1 MFFLILSIVTSAM
14 ISVVMRLSQGKTHAQ
29 TSLLAANYLTCTVC
43 GLCYTGI
50 GSFTL
55 RASGMGM
62 TLGMGALNG
71 FIYVASLMLTQYNVR
86 RSGVVLQSVFS
97 KIGALLVPLL
107 LAILAFGERP
117 GVLQILGSIIAVG
130 AILAMNLDSKQN
142 AAGSMGFL
150 LLTFLVDGLVGAM
163 SKIYDETG
171 ESSLSSYFL
180 LFTFGIALI
189 LCTITLLV
197 KKERPGFWE
206 LAFGIMIGV
215 PNYFSSRFLLRALA
229 TVPAVVAYPLRSVGG
244 IVVVALAG
252 LFLFRERLRKAQW
265 FAIGAI
271 MLAVVFLSV

>member
-14 ISVVMRLSQGKTHAQ
+14 ISVVMRLSQGKIHAQ

-107 LAILAFGERP
+107 FAILVFGERP

>member
-1 MFFLILSIVTSAM
+1 MFFLILSIVSSSM
-14 ISVVMRLSQGKTHAQ
+14 ISIVMRLSQGKIHAQ

-43 GLCYTGI
+43 GLCFTGL
-50 GSFTL
+50 GSFAL
-55 RASGMGM
+55 RDSGMGL
-62 TLGMGALNG
+62 TLGLGTLNG

-117 GVLQILGSIIAVG
+117 GILHILGSVIAVG
-130 AILAMNLDSKQN
+130 AILAMNLDSKQT

-163 SKIYDETG
+163 SKIYDEAG
-171 ESSLSSYFL
+171 EGRLSSYFL
-180 LFTFGIALI
+180 LFTFGMALI

-229 TVPAVVAYPLRSVGG
+229 TVPAVVAYPLRSVGS
-244 IVVVALAG
+244 IVVIAMAG
-252 LFLFRERLRKAQW
+252 LFLFRERLRKEQW
-265 FAIGAI
+265 IAIGAI

>member
-14 ISVVMRLSQGKTHAQ
+14 ISVVMRLSQGKIHAQ

-62 TLGMGALNG
+62 TLGLGTLNG

-107 LAILAFGERP
+107 LAILVFGERP

-171 ESSLSSYFL
+171 ESSLSSFFL

-252 LFLFRERLRKAQW
+252 LFLFQERLRKAQW

>member
-14 ISVVMRLSQGKTHAQ
+14 ISVVMRLSQGKIHAQ